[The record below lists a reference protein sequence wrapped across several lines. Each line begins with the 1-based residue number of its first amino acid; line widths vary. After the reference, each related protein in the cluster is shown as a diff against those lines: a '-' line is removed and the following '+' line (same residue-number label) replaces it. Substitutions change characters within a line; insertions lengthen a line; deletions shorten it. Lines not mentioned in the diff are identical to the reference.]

1 MCVFTV
7 DCLYYCRG
15 VKAGWWLVFAMKS
28 KQWDKRWGDI
38 KKIIVTRLGIA
49 HKITQEAG
57 GFQEIW
63 GQLGQYVWGQCKL
76 WSETLKGSKQTMKTK
91 INQIFCTKFV
101 AIKYPLPSIPLQ
113 CHHFLFIPPFFLSRS
128 GLNIHLNFFELC
140 FFFSVRPY
148 TLMNASVCLG
158 MKTTC

>member
-1 MCVFTV
+1 
-7 DCLYYCRG
+7 
-15 VKAGWWLVFAMKS
+15 
-28 KQWDKRWGDI
+28 
-38 KKIIVTRLGIA
+38 
-49 HKITQEAG
+49 
-57 GFQEIW
+57 
-63 GQLGQYVWGQCKL
+63 
-76 WSETLKGSKQTMKTK
+76 MKTK

-158 MKTTC
+158 MKTACQSWFAPSTTGIPGIERRYLGLVILPAEPPCYSCTEYFTYAQIVLNKNKKKWETLTSISVDDKI